1 MTTTTTATGLFHYEV
16 DWVKVAGPD
25 DINVLA
31 PATESMLTLVTCY
44 PFYFVG
50 PAPKRFVVLA
60 HEY

>member
-1 MTTTTTATGLFHYEV
+1 
-16 DWVKVAGPD
+16 
-25 DINVLA
+25 VLA

-50 PAPKRFVVLA
+50 PAPKRFIVRA